1 VTPPF
6 PEYTSGHSTFSGAGA
21 TVLAQVF
28 GTDSIA
34 FVGESDDAPG
44 ILRPYSG
51 FWAAAE
57 ESGMSRIY
65 GGIHFMSA
73 NVNGLAA
80 GRAVGLEVVRN
91 RMRPRRGF
99 ADDHRL

>member
-1 VTPPF
+1 
-6 PEYTSGHSTFSGAGA
+6 
-21 TVLAQVF
+21 
-28 GTDSIA
+28 
-34 FVGESDDAPG
+34 
-44 ILRPYSG
+44 
-51 FWAAAE
+51 
-57 ESGMSRIY
+57 MSRIY